1 MLLAYMFKKHMI
13 LPKWTKALSNKLP
26 FHNIFTADSAEVTYG
41 IHYHMQIVDL
51 EARTQFINQLQ

>member
-41 IHYHMQIVDL
+41 IHFHMHK
-51 EARTQFINQLQ
+51 

>member
-26 FHNIFTADSAEVTYG
+26 FHNIFTAEVTYG
-41 IHYHMQIVDL
+41 IHYPLHK
-51 EARTQFINQLQ
+51 